1 MDGLIMSL
9 IVGGVCGW
17 IASLLMKTNAQMGIL
32 ANIVVGIAGGVLG
45 RWLFGVLGLAAF
57 GVPGQI
63 VMIVVGAA
71 VLIAILKGSEDLQV
85 VAGGPAPPFR
95 KTDQSR
101 ASARRSPVLSRM
113 ARKGRWCRGRDLNPH
128 GP

>member
-57 GVPGQI
+57 GV
-63 VMIVVGAA
+63 
-71 VLIAILKGSEDLQV
+71 
-85 VAGGPAPPFR
+85 
-95 KTDQSR
+95 
-101 ASARRSPVLSRM
+101 LSRM